1 MLVLQPKRG
10 WSIIMLHLQFWLM
23 DRKSKQK
30 SLSHGTAPLK
40 LIFIFNSDTYSKY
53 WYIVV
58 GVTISFK
65 GLLRGQSIINYFKFV
80 ILAV

>member
-1 MLVLQPKRG
+1 
-10 WSIIMLHLQFWLM
+10 M

-30 SLSHGTAPLK
+30 SLSRGTAPLK

-53 WYIVV
+53 WYLVV

-80 ILAV
+80 ILAI